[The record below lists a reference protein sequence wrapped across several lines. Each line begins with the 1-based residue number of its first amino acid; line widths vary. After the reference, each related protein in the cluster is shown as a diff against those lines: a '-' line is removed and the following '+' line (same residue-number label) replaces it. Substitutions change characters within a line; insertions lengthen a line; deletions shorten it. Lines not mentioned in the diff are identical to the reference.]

1 MQGKRDLL
9 TQFSRIVVV
18 ERAPSASSAG
28 GCLLLAFQPGDAVFV
43 MLNDLEK
50 GSAGIPQ
57 RADLPGMLVDL
68 PGVFV
73 DLPGLFLA
81 FA

>member
-1 MQGKRDLL
+1 
-9 TQFSRIVVV
+9 V
-18 ERAPSASSAG
+18 ERVPSATSAG

-43 MLNDLEK
+43 MLNDLQK
-50 GSAGIPQ
+50 GSACVPQ
-57 RADLPGMLVDL
+57 GADLPGMLVDL
-68 PGVFV
+68 TGVFV